1 MVRSKNKKAA
11 VSSASGR
18 ERPPKQTAAKAQSH
32 PITPDDDIKE
42 KYFRIFVVAV
52 LLVFGAYQSIHYYGH
67 QVVPNSDF
75 PAFIRTG
82 KALLAFELPASFKRA
97 PVLGLLQAA
106 LSRAVGGQHPDL
118 TAGWLLN
125 SILHPFSLLLLYLIA
140 RRILACGGWLYAIIV
155 AVNPWTVALLVQPL
169 AETTMIFF
177 SLLTVYFILRRSN
190 WCYLFASIATMT
202 RYECAAL
209 ILGAFVFDMIMR
221 TSKKERIRAFLYS
234 TIASVPLGLWLLG
247 TKLTWQP
254 DVTRHYFGHFTSP
267 SGHIGTEYFRW
278 FWETAFMPLLQ
289 LPASVKAAFV
299 QRPATAAEAA
309 SITEAVKALSGFS
322 KFIAATGCLVGIGYS
337 LIKRQWKLVPL
348 IIFFAC
354 YVGIHSM
361 RMVTRHRYCLPAVWV
376 GLLLCCYGW
385 RSIWKMV
392 NYKGWIPRLV
402 VTLLQII
409 VVVLVGI
416 WLAMLAGHLSA
427 AAPLSPTSRYL
438 PYIATAVF
446 ALIFVVRTLIF
457 RAGYV
462 WRDAALSMLACLM
475 VVSGQFVLVQQVG
488 TGKRDVEF
496 KMLADW
502 YVRNAQPGEKL
513 AATLTNVMRF
523 FAPKQSK
530 YFVPM
535 ETIGGDDATKFVL
548 KCYKKGIRYVAWD
561 SRIGLTPTNSYYKK
575 WGIARIAM
583 LSRPQSTGP
592 YEFITQLK
600 YSDRRYINLFRL
612 RKPDTDQ
619 PQAEPDAQ
627 SGPGPAG

>member
-1 MVRSKNKKAA
+1 MRNKKAA
-11 VSSASGR
+11 VSRASGR
-18 ERPPKQTAAKAQSH
+18 RPRRKAAAAKAQPLSI
-32 PITPDDDIKE
+32 PSDDAKE
-42 KYFRIFVVAV
+42 RYFVLFVAAV
-52 LLVFGAYQSIHYYGH
+52 LLVFGAYQSIQYFGH

-75 PAFIRTG
+75 PAFVRTG
-82 KALLAFELPASFKRA
+82 KSLLAFKLPASFKRA

-106 LSRAVGGQHPDL
+106 LSRVVAGQHPDL

-140 RRILACGGWLYAIIV
+140 RKILDGAAWLYAIIV
-155 AVNPWTVALLVQPL
+155 VVNPWTVALLVQPI
-169 AETTMIFF
+169 AETTMISFT
-177 SLLTVYFILRRSN
+177 LLTVYFILRRSN
-190 WCYLFASIATMT
+190 WCYLFASIAAMT

-209 ILGAFVFDMIMR
+209 ILGAFVFDMITR
-221 TSKKERIRAFLYS
+221 TSRKERIRAFLYS
-234 TIASVPLGLWLLG
+234 AIASVPLGLWLLG

-254 DVTRHYFGHFTSP
+254 GVTRHYFGHFTSS

-299 QRPATAAEAA
+299 QRPATAAQAA
-309 SITEAVKALSGFS
+309 SIAEAVEALSGFS
-322 KFIAATGCLVGIGYS
+322 KFVAATGCLVGIGYS

-348 IIFFAC
+348 IIFLGF

-361 RMVTRHRYCLPAVWV
+361 RMLTRHRYCLPAVWV

-385 RSIWKMV
+385 QSICKMA
-392 NYKGWIPRLV
+392 NYKDWIPRLIV
-402 VTLLQII
+402 ILLQII

-416 WLAMLAGHLSA
+416 WLVMLVPHLTA
-427 AAPLSPTSRYL
+427 AAQLSPTSRYL
-438 PYIATAVF
+438 PYVAASVI
-446 ALIFVVRTLIF
+446 ALIFAVRTLIYKS
-457 RAGYV
+457 RYV
-462 WRDAALSMLACLM
+462 WRDATLSMLACLM
-475 VVSGQFVLVQQVG
+475 VVSGQFVLVRQVG
-488 TGKRDVEF
+488 SGKTDVEF

-502 YVRNAQPGEKL
+502 YVRSAQPGEKL

-523 FAPKQSK
+523 FAPRQSK
-530 YFVPM
+530 NFVPM
-535 ETIGGDDATKFVL
+535 ETIGGDDATKFVR

-575 WGIARIAM
+575 WGIERIAM
-583 LSRPQSTGP
+583 LSAPRSIGP

-619 PQAEPDAQ
+619 TQAEPDAQ
-627 SGPGPAG
+627 SGPRPAG